1 MIYVSFGWLCFIIS
15 LFGSHFKDDAPRPG
29 QPGQAPRPA
38 GVAAPVR
45 A

>member
-1 MIYVSFGWLCFIIS
+1 MFYLVIDIVYFAS
-15 LFGSHFKDDAPRPG
+15 LFKDDAPRPG

-38 GVAAPVR
+38 GVGAPPR